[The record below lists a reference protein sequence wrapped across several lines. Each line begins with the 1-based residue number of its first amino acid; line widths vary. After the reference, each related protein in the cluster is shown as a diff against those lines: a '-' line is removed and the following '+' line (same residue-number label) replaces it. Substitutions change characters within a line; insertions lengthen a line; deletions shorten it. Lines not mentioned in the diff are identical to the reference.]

1 MSQDWDFFY
10 RSVADTTVGGM
21 RSAAVFTDLAL
32 RERFPEPARPF
43 VARVAV
49 SMHSPRPDGLGDEA
63 EAEALYAIEDDLFR
77 TLARGAR
84 ARYVG
89 RVTSGGERVHFYYL
103 PEQTGTAAL
112 VDEVFTRHPGYS
124 AATSIR
130 HDPGWDLFREELAPN
145 AIEYQSVQTRRTI
158 EQARAAGEELTLPRP
173 VHHWVD
179 FPSSE
184 SRDQFL
190 AQVRGQGFA
199 IDELAL
205 EESHLADLPYAAKL
219 SRRDTLQLE
228 FLDGL
233 VTDLVIRAEESGG
246 SYRGWAS
253 E

>member
-1 MSQDWDFFY
+1 MSQDWDFFF
-10 RSVADTTVGGM
+10 RTVADTTVGGV
-21 RSAAVFTDLAL
+21 RSAAIFADLAL
-32 RERFPEPARPF
+32 RDRPPETVRP
-43 VARVAV
+43 VVVRVAV
-49 SMHSPRPDGLGDEA
+49 PMRSPRPDGLGDES
-63 EAEALYAIEDDLFR
+63 EADALYAIEDDLFR

-89 RVTSGGERVHFYYL
+89 RVTSDGQRVHYYYL
-103 PEQTGTAAL
+103 PEQDGIPAL
-112 VDEVFTRHPGYS
+112 VDEAIARHPGYT
-124 AATSIR
+124 ATITLR
-130 HDPGWDLFREELAPN
+130 HDPGWDLFRDELAPN

-173 VHHWVD
+173 VHHWLD
-179 FPSSE
+179 FPSAE

-190 AQVRGQGFA
+190 AQVRANGFA
-199 IDELAL
+199 IDELPLDEA
-205 EESHLADLPYAAKL
+205 HVADLPYAVKL
-219 SRRDTLQLE
+219 SRKDTLQLE